1 MGVEAR
7 DRGAGDCGG
16 DKTEVDWVEVMGL
29 VRLAT
34 LGRWNHHQ
42 EGLTDHVWVREES
55 RSTPELVEDGELLEG
70 RSGRPV

>member
-1 MGVEAR
+1 
-7 DRGAGDCGG
+7 
-16 DKTEVDWVEVMGL
+16 MGL